1 MRASCPDPLIL
12 VEHRLD
18 FSEYVPEGFGTG
30 DLVIVADGV
39 LEVVDFKGGRGVRV
53 EAERNSQ
60 LMLYGLGA
68 LLEFEALYD
77 IRNVR
82 MTIVQPRLN
91 NISTYETTT
100 DELIRWAEKEVR
112 PKALLA
118 YEGKGEFCAGE
129 WCRFCRARYTCRKR
143 SEYHMRLAERDFKQ
157 PDLLTDEEILD
168 ILPVAESL
176 NNWVAGPH
184 RLRDAAGGGR
194 QGLAG
199 VQAGGRAQRAQVHQR
214 GRGHQGRDGGR
225 LHRHL
230 QDDAAG
236 RGRSGKA
243 HGQEEVLRGAG
254 QVRRQ
259 ARGRAAARARKRPTQ
274 AVCRRG
280 ERFCTSNKKTA
291 HKGRKEIIM
300 ATKVITG
307 KVRASFVHIFE
318 PQSVNGSEPK
328 YSCSFIIP
336 KSDTETIG
344 KIREAVEEAQS
355 GRREQVGRE
364 DPAEPEAAPARRR
377 HRAPG
382 RSRRTPTPTS
392 STPTAASGPAWW
404 TAGACP
410 SPTRWMVYSGCYV
423 RASITFYP
431 FNTNGNRGIACG
443 LQNIQKWCDGEP
455 LNGRVRA
462 EDEFDALDDVDDEDF
477 LN

>member
-1 MRASCPDPLIL
+1 MSEIQHSARAHAALSASSSHRWMMCPPSVKLSGQFADKPSSYAEEGTFLHELSEMKLHRYLGDMTPEVLEAQYAAHRDNDFYSDEAESVTDEYVDFCIETIESVRASCPDPLIL

-143 SEYHMRLAERDFKQ
+143 SEYHMRLAERDFKA

-176 NNWVAGPH
+176 NNWVADLIAYATQQAVDGKTWPGYKLVAG
-184 RLRDAAGGGR
+184 RSVRRYTSEAEVIKAATEAGFTDIYKTTLLDVGDLEKRMGRKKFSEVLGKYIVKPLGAPTLVPETDPRKPYSDAAG
-194 QGLAG
+194 
-199 VQAGGRAQRAQVHQR
+199 
-214 GRGHQGRDGGR
+214 D
-225 LHRHL
+225 
-230 QDDAAG
+230 
-236 RGRSGKA
+236 
-243 HGQEEVLRGAG
+243 
-254 QVRRQ
+254 
-259 ARGRAAARARKRPTQ
+259 
-274 AVCRRG
+274 
-280 ERFCTSNKKTA
+280 F
-291 HKGRKEIIM
+291 KE
-300 ATKVITG
+300 
-307 KVRASFVHIFE
+307 
-318 PQSVNGSEPK
+318 
-328 YSCSFIIP
+328 
-336 KSDTETIG
+336 
-344 KIREAVEEAQS
+344 
-355 GRREQVGRE
+355 
-364 DPAEPEAAPARRR
+364 
-377 HRAPG
+377 
-382 RSRRTPTPTS
+382 
-392 STPTAASGPAWW
+392 
-404 TAGACP
+404 
-410 SPTRWMVYSGCYV
+410 
-423 RASITFYP
+423 
-431 FNTNGNRGIACG
+431 
-443 LQNIQKWCDGEP
+443 
-455 LNGRVRA
+455 
-462 EDEFDALDDVDDEDF
+462 
-477 LN
+477 

>member
-1 MRASCPDPLIL
+1 MSEIQHSARAHAALSASSSHRWMMCPPSVKLSGQFADKPSPYAEEGTFLHELSEMKLHRYLGDMTPEVLEAQYAAHRDNDFYSDEAESVTDEYVDFCIETIESVRASCPDPLIL

-143 SEYHMRLAERDFKQ
+143 SEYHMRLAERDFKA

-176 NNWVAGPH
+176 NNWVAD
-184 RLRDAAGGGR
+184 LIAYAT
-194 QGLAG
+194 Q
-199 VQAGGRAQRAQVHQR
+199 QAV
-214 GRGHQGRDGGR
+214 DGKTWPGYK
-225 LHRHL
+225 LV
-230 QDDAAG
+230 AG
-236 RGRSGKA
+236 RSVRKYTSEKSAWAGRNSPRCWA
-243 HGQEEVLRGAG
+243 STSSSPWARRSLCPRATLASRMPTRRAILHG
-254 QVRRQ
+254 
-259 ARGRAAARARKRPTQ
+259 
-274 AVCRRG
+274 
-280 ERFCTSNKKTA
+280 NKKTA
-291 HKGRKEIIM
+291 HRGPKGNHIWQRK
-300 ATKVITG
+300 
-307 KVRASFVHIFE
+307 S
-318 PQSVNGSEPK
+318 S
-328 YSCSFIIP
+328 
-336 KSDTETIG
+336 
-344 KIREAVEEAQS
+344 
-355 GRREQVGRE
+355 
-364 DPAEPEAAPARRR
+364 PERSAR
-377 HRAPG
+377 PLSTSL
-382 RSRRTPTPTS
+382 SRR
-392 STPTAASGPAWW
+392 A
-404 TAGACP
+404 
-410 SPTRWMVYSGCYV
+410 
-423 RASITFYP
+423 
-431 FNTNGNRGIACG
+431 
-443 LQNIQKWCDGEP
+443 
-455 LNGRVRA
+455 
-462 EDEFDALDDVDDEDF
+462 
-477 LN
+477 